1 MLVFTME
8 SRGQSSFVRKIYYFF
23 ILQVTL
29 SCVLFS
35 FFRGSKNLVQETD
48 RSIDSLLKPDD
59 PLLLILLWTFSGQ
72 FPQNQCPHP
81 FDTHGC
87 TFTNNRSLYSL
98 ADAVIIHHDEVCNS
112 RNNLPQIK
120 RPAKQYWIWFDLE
133 SPTHSANLNFM
144 DKLFNLTMSYR
155 VDSDIFLPYGWLE
168 KHNGSQNFSIPV
180 KTKLVAWAVSHWN
193 PNFRRVQYYEELKKH
208 INIDRY
214 GHNQMS
220 LPREKHNEILS
231 TYKFYLAFEN
241 SIHEDYI
248 TEKLWDNS
256 LISGTV
262 PVVMGPPRENYER
275 FIPPDSFIHV
285 DDFSTAQKLAA
296 YLMELDKDDKRYQQY
311 FNWRSRYRP
320 VVNVYWML
328 QYCQACQ
335 ALKEAPSYRAI
346 SSIAKWFK

>member
-1 MLVFTME
+1 ME
-8 SRGQSSFVRKIYYFF
+8 SIGQPSFLRKIYFFF
-23 ILQVTL
+23 ILQITL
-29 SCVLFS
+29 LIVLFA

-48 RSIDSLLKPDD
+48 RSIESLLKPDD
-59 PLLLILLWTFSGQ
+59 PLILILLWTFPGHLP
-72 FPQNQCPHP
+72 FIKCPHH
-81 FDTHGC
+81 FDTNGC
-87 TFTNNRSLYSL
+87 IFTTNRSLFSL
-98 ADAVIIHHDEVCNS
+98 ADAVFIHHRDVYKS

-120 RPAKQYWIWFDLE
+120 RPANQYWIWFDLE
-133 SPTHSANLNFM
+133 SPTHSPNLTFM

-155 VDSDIFLPYGWLE
+155 ADSDIFIPYGWLE
-168 KHNGSQNFSIPV
+168 KHDGSQNFSIPV
-180 KTKLVAWAVSHWN
+180 KTKLVAWAVSNWKPHY
-193 PNFRRVQYYEELKKH
+193 RRVQYYEELKKH
-208 INIDRY
+208 IHIDRY
-214 GHNQMS
+214 GRNQMS
-220 LPREKHNEILS
+220 LPRGKHTEILS

-248 TEKLWDNS
+248 TEKLWDKA

-311 FNWRSRYRP
+311 FKWRSRYRP
-320 VVNVYWML
+320 VVSISWMVL
-328 QYCQACQ
+328 YCQ

-346 SSIAKWFK
+346 SSIAKWYK